1 MGNKYDFCGWATKND
16 IRCSDGRIIRQG
28 AFEECDGAVVP
39 LVWNHN
45 HDDPNRVLGH
55 VLLENRNEGVYA
67 YGSFNDT
74 EAGANA
80 KSLVAHGDVV
90 SMSIYANKLKQRG
103 SDVLHGAIREVSLV
117 LAGANPGAMIESVI
131 RHGEMFDDEAVI
143 YTGENFEVAHADDDD
158 DDAKKEKNMPNDD
171 AKKEDKRTIGDI
183 FNTLTEEQKK
193 VVTFM
198 IGRAVEQ
205 DRDKR
210 AKGNDNDNDNDST
223 KEDNVKHNVFD
234 QDDTQ
239 TGDVLSHAEQL
250 EIFSDAK
257 RIGSM
262 KEAVIEHGI
271 EQIDWL
277 FPEAKNL
284 DTPPSWITRP
294 MEWVSTVMGSVHR
307 SPFSRVK
314 SMMANLT
321 EDEARARG
329 YIKGHLKKEQ
339 VFSLLRRTTTPKTIY
354 KTQKIDRDDVID
366 ITDFDVVAWLKGEMR
381 TMLDEEIAR
390 AILVSDGREPSD
402 EDKIDEL
409 NIRPV
414 WTDADLYTIKAV
426 LTVPA
431 TATTD
436 QKAKAFIRACV
447 KARKDYRGSGNPVLF
462 TTEDMLTDML
472 LLEDLNGRI
481 IYDTESKLA
490 TALRVS
496 KIVTVP
502 VFEGLTR
509 EVNGDTHHL
518 DGIIVNL
525 NDYNVGADKGG
536 AVNMFDDFDI
546 DYNKQKYLIETRC
559 SGALVKPFSA
569 IAVEHV
575 EDDDATAITLS
586 VGTIT
591 EALVQAYDLG
601 YTTHNP
607 AGSTG
612 SNSSTGSNGSTGE

>member
-1 MGNKYDFCGWATKND
+1 MKYDFKGWATKND

-28 AFEECDGAVVP
+28 AFKDCDGTVVP
-39 LVWNHN
+39 LVWNHDHN
-45 HDDPNRVLGH
+45 DPNQVLGH
-55 VLLENRNEGVYA
+55 VLLENRSEGVYA

-74 EAGANA
+74 AAGRNA
-80 KSLVAHGDVV
+80 KELVEHGDIV
-90 SMSIYANKLKQRG
+90 SMSIYANKLSQKG

-131 RHGEMFDDEAVI
+131 RHGEMSDDEAVI
-143 YTGENFEVAHADDDD
+143 YTGEGLELGHSDSKDDEEVSNEGE
-158 DDAKKEKNMPNDD
+158 KKTMPNNS
-171 AKKEDKRTIGDI
+171 KTTVGDI
-183 FNTLTEEQKK
+183 FDELTEEQKN
-193 VVTFM
+193 VVYFL
-198 IGRAVEQ
+198 IGSAVEE
-205 DRDKR
+205 DRKKR
-210 AKGNDNDNDNDST
+210 GAKPANDDE
-223 KEDNVKHNVFD
+223 EDDVKHNIFD

-239 TGDVLSHAEQL
+239 MTDYLSHSEM
-250 EIFSDAK
+250 ESIFSDAK

-262 KEAVIEHGI
+262 KEAVVEHGI

-284 DTPPSWITRP
+284 DNPPSWITRP
-294 MEWVSTVMGSVHR
+294 MEWVSTVMGGVHR

-354 KTQKIDRDDVID
+354 KTQKIDRDDVVD
-366 ITDFDVVAWLKGEMR
+366 ITDFDVIAWLKGEMR

-390 AILVSDGREPSD
+390 AILVSDGREASD

-426 LTVPA
+426 VTVP
-431 TATTD
+431 TSATTD

-447 KARKDYRGSGNPVLF
+447 KSRKDYRGSGNPVLF

-472 LLEDLNGRI
+472 LLEDLNGRV
-481 IYDTESKLA
+481 IYDTEAKLA

-509 EVNGDTHHL
+509 DVNGTTHIL

-575 EDDDATAITLS
+575 VDDNATGVSLT

-591 EALVQAYDLG
+591 EALVQAYELG
-601 YTTHNP
+601 YTTHQP
-607 AGSTG
+607 ASA
-612 SNSSTGSNGSTGE
+612 SSGNGGN